1 MDTKL
6 LENEALDWI
15 TSSLSRYKIRFV
27 KMNFDEDGAD
37 FYVVK
42 KEDSK
47 SSLILK
53 CLKGQSKGRN
63 ITKRGED
70 VVIPRDYVTDNFLAF
85 VYVKKEDTDEAAT
98 YMYSADDIRKT
109 WKESD
114 DNYRLYLPI
123 DFNHKGENQKFLFNK
138 QRSELIEEL
147 LDKVGVKR
155 NKTDVCVLSDA
166 EFFFN
171 MWQKTGGLPS
181 QEYIRSIFSV
191 EDLPYVGNRVLI
203 FLLCS
208 SIIQNDSYDSSLS
221 IDWAFSWLKDVS
233 SDSEELVIVNK
244 GLLFRSDV
252 AITYGRTWVQELL
265 SSDGSVDGLLL
276 HIGDSEEFIEAYV
289 MKNDKYGIVYNQSV
303 LR

>member
-27 KMNFDEDGAD
+27 KMSFDEDGAD

-63 ITKRGED
+63 ITMRGED

-85 VYVKKEDTDEAAT
+85 VYVKNEDTDEVAT

-109 WKESD
+109 WKD
-114 DNYRLYLPI
+114 AGDNYRLYLPK
-123 DFNHKGENQKFLFNK
+123 DFNHKEENLKYLFNK
-138 QRSELIEEL
+138 QRSELIEKL
-147 LDKVGVKR
+147 LDKVGIKR
-155 NKTDVCVLSDA
+155 NETDVCVLSDA
-166 EFFFN
+166 EFFFR
-171 MWQKTGGLPS
+171 MWQKTGGLPPV
-181 QEYIRSIFSV
+181 EYIRSVFSV
-191 EDLPYVGNRVLI
+191 EDLIYIGNKVFI
-203 FLLCS
+203 FLLCA

-233 SDSEELVIVNK
+233 GDSEELVIENK
-244 GLLFRSDV
+244 GALFYSDV
-252 AITYGRTWVQELL
+252 AITYGKTWVQELL

-276 HIGDSEEFIEAYV
+276 HIGDSEESVEAFV
-289 MKNDKYGIVYNQSV
+289 MKNEKYGIVYNQSV
-303 LR
+303 